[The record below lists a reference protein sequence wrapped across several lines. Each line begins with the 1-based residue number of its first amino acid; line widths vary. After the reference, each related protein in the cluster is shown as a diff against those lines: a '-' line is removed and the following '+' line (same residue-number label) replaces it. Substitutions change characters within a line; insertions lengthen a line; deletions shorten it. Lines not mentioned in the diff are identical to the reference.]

1 MLLGSIKSKGTNTLY
16 FRQYEMSF
24 SVKIKYKK
32 MEMMNSG
39 WQFLQLLQFHIS
51 PNSNN

>member
-1 MLLGSIKSKGTNTLY
+1 MLLGSIKSEGTNTLY

-32 MEMMNSG
+32 DGNDE
-39 WQFLQLLQFHIS
+39 
-51 PNSNN
+51 